1 MEGVEVMEY
10 LSVGFQEFDMKES
23 LFVIQLKLKKKL
35 EKKKKLGGFEILG
48 LSLFVFC
55 VVKCKGYRIFI
66 LIQRKIL
73 LFILVGY
80 DVVVMVWM
88 GFGKMVVFLILMI
101 EKLVEYLNNVGVRVV
116 ILFFF
121 REFVLQIF
129 KFCKEFSKY
138 IDLKI
143 VILVGGDSMEV

>member
-1 MEGVEVMEY
+1 M
-10 LSVGFQEFDMKES
+10 
-23 LFVIQLKLKKKL
+23 
-35 EKKKKLGGFEILG
+35 
-48 LSLFVFC
+48 
-55 VVKCKGYRIFI
+55 
-66 LIQRKIL
+66 

-121 REFVLQIF
+121 REFVL
-129 KFCKEFSKY
+129 
-138 IDLKI
+138 
-143 VILVGGDSMEV
+143 